1 LALRRTQAS
10 MTTATDLLNRRLLDM
25 AVRGD
30 RPRCSDPVDH
40 ARWTSE
46 DQHDRDIAAQRCS
59 GCEVLQLCGAAAEE
73 CGETW
78 GVWSGVDR
86 SVRPGRARNKP

>member
-1 LALRRTQAS
+1 
-10 MTTATDLLNRRLLDM
+10 MTATTRLNTALLTM

-46 DQHDRDIAAQRCS
+46 NADDRATAARWCN
-59 GCEVLQLCGAAAEE
+59 GCMVLTLCGDAADER
-73 CGETW
+73 GEKW

-86 SVRPGRARNKP
+86 TVIR